1 MREEIQRGDHSHHTF
16 RLFKQERGI
25 KMESISQKAEK
36 VINNLER
43 NKYGNIGLTTSQIRK
58 FLSMVNMLRNKVD
71 TLPKTETDTSLP
83 EEILYDLDYI
93 KVKLIYQSGREP
105 LVKNFV
111 LEAKLIEEIDRIQQ
125 TKEKVRLMRFFNYV
139 EALVAYHKFEGGK

>member
-1 MREEIQRGDHSHHTF
+1 
-16 RLFKQERGI
+16 
-25 KMESISQKAEK
+25 MESISQKAEK